1 MQQSV
6 YEGLLTQGGSAPLPG
21 ELGNTRIM
29 GFQPIQALASLLTIG
44 TGWHFYN
51 SDYEYGMIAG
61 GIGVILGLGGLV
73 DSAY

>member
-1 MQQSV
+1 
-6 YEGLLTQGGSAPLPG
+6 
-21 ELGNTRIM
+21 M

-51 SDYEYGMIAG
+51 SDDNLGMIAG